1 MFVSNPV
8 RDEVTCDSFSI
19 SLTSSLVGVLLSSGS
34 GICESDGWGELSVCV
49 KRSGSDPK
57 GFFLSFVLSW
67 VSRVI

>member
-8 RDEVTCDSFSI
+8 CDEVTCDSFSI

-49 KRSGSDPK
+49 TRSASDYYVL
-57 GFFLSFVLSW
+57 FFNLKVL
-67 VSRVI
+67 IKE